1 MSVAVGKRQ
10 LEVLLGGAPDGRPL
24 VFHAG
29 TPSPPVPWPSLD
41 RAAEE
46 RGLLVVSPA
55 RPGYSGSTRN
65 PGRSVADVVSDTT
78 VLLDAIEAD
87 GFLTLGHSGGGPHA
101 LACAALLPDR
111 CRAAVSLAGVVPY
124 DAPGFDWQ
132 SGMGEENVAEFCAA
146 LQGESVLRPYLVEEL
161 KNFAHITGDQVAEAL
176 GGLITEVD
184 RTALTGEL
192 AEVMAAS
199 LRLAA
204 ADGLEGWLDDNLAFV
219 APWGFDISSISVPVA
234 VWHGRQDKMVPFSHG
249 EWLVE
254 HIPSAEAR
262 LRDDEGH
269 LSLVANRLGDILD
282 GLVSLA

>member
-1 MSVAVGKRQ
+1 
-10 LEVLLGGAPDGRPL
+10 
-24 VFHAG
+24 
-29 TPSPPVPWPSLD
+29 
-41 RAAEE
+41 
-46 RGLLVVSPA
+46 
-55 RPGYSGSTRN
+55 
-65 PGRSVADVVSDTT
+65 
-78 VLLDAIEAD
+78 
-87 GFLTLGHSGGGPHA
+87 
-101 LACAALLPDR
+101 
-111 CRAAVSLAGVVPY
+111 
-124 DAPGFDWQ
+124 
-132 SGMGEENVAEFCAA
+132 
-146 LQGESVLRPYLVEEL
+146 VEDL

-192 AEVMAAS
+192 AEVLAAS